1 MLQRILI
8 AGSVALFVVTIA
20 EVGYLAYSQFK
31 PNKKPVVITQT
42 TIAPSVTGQPQ
53 AEQPTSQRRIQVA
66 DAALV
71 SSFLIN
77 NYEGEIKEIDKN
89 GGDLPGPKGLKY
101 KVKLTIEK
109 EPSKPVSFYFNNA
122 MISKTTL
129 VNSPSGTNP
138 LDSLNVGDRIKLKL
152 VWTVD
157 PTTKAY
163 NIFSSA
169 EIEK

>member
-8 AGSVALFVVTIA
+8 AGSIALLVITIA

-31 PNKKPVVITQT
+31 PNKEPVVTTQT
-42 TIAPSVTGQPQ
+42 TGTPSPTAQLQVK
-53 AEQPTSQRRIQVA
+53 QPTPQRRIQVV
-66 DAALV
+66 DAALT
-71 SSFLIN
+71 SSFLTN
-77 NYEGEIKEIDKN
+77 NYEGEITEIDRDE
-89 GGDLPGPKGLKY
+89 GQLPGPKAQNY

-109 EPSKPVSFYFNNA
+109 EPSKPVSFYFNDA
-122 MISKTTL
+122 MISKTIL
-129 VNSPSGTNP
+129 INSPAGTNP
-138 LDSLNVGDRIKLKL
+138 FDNLSVGERIKLKL

-163 NIFSSA
+163 TVLSSA